1 MQPDIG
7 VVYTARGSNV
17 GSGAPDWKARFPRF
31 ISSYLKHPAGID
43 HKLYIFYKEFAGAPD
58 LAWAREQF
66 AVLGNRVEILNHLGS
81 KTTAGCTDVRDDV
94 SESILCPLNSSSE
107 IMHDDWLKKLYGV
120 FKAPGVGLVGS
131 TGSHV
136 ANLHIRDTAFLV
148 GRQHYFTIASQFN
161 WEDPSRTGPL
171 EFEHGGN
178 NLTIQTMRAGL
189 KVFVVENNRAIEP
202 NEWPHPTTYQGN
214 LHNVLV
220 HDRGARDYQD
230 G

>member
-1 MQPDIG
+1 MLDIG
-7 VVYTARGSNV
+7 VVYTARGSNER
-17 GSGAPDWKARFPRF
+17 SGAPDWKARFPRF
-31 ISSYLKHPAGID
+31 IKSYLKHPPGID

-81 KTTAGCTDVRDDV
+81 KTTAGCTDVTGNV
-94 SESILCPLNSSSE
+94 KEPLICPLNSSSE
-107 IMHDDWLKKLYGV
+107 IMHDNWLKKLHDVYLL
-120 FKAPGVGLVGS
+120 PMVGLVGC
-131 TGSHV
+131 TGSRV
-136 ANLHIRDTAFLV
+136 ANLHIRDTAFLMDRLV
-148 GRQHYFTIASQFN
+148 YAAFASQFD
-161 WEDPSRTGPL
+161 WVDPSRAGAL
-171 EFEHGGN
+171 HFEHGGN
-178 NLTIQTMRAGL
+178 NLTIQMMRANM

>member
-1 MQPDIG
+1 MPEIG

-17 GSGAPDWKARFPRF
+17 GSGPPDWKARFPRF
-31 ISSYLKHPAGID
+31 IKSYLKHPPGID

-66 AVLGNRVEILNHLGS
+66 AVLGNRVEILNHLDS
-81 KTTAGCTDVRDDV
+81 KTTAGCTDACGDV
-94 SESILCPLNSSSE
+94 KETLLCPLNSSSE
-107 IMHDDWLKKLYGV
+107 IMHDGWLNQLYY
-120 FKAPGVGLVGS
+120 AYAMIGVGLVGC
-131 TGSHV
+131 TGSRV
-136 ANLHIRDTAFLV
+136 ANLHIRDTAFLMN
-148 GRQHYFTIASQFN
+148 RERYIKIAGQFD
-161 WEDPSRTGPL
+161 WIDPSRVGAL
-171 EFEHGGN
+171 DFEHGPN
-178 NLTIQTMRAGL
+178 NLTIQTMRAGEQ
-189 KVFVVENNRAIEP
+189 VFVVENNRVIEP